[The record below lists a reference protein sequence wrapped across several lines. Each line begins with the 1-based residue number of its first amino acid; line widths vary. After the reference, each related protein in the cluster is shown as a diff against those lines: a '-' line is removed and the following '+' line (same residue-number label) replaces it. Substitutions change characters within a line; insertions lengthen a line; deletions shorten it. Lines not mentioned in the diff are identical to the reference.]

1 MLPPTTGQDT
11 RVSREA
17 RDRQAGIIEV
27 SDMRAEP
34 RRDASSVM
42 RPVGEFS
49 TQVMRRHVDLVR
61 VSSAL
66 CRAASSY

>member
-1 MLPPTTGQDT
+1 MDDGQDT
-11 RVSREA
+11 SVRSP

-34 RRDASSVM
+34 RHDAGSVLG
-42 RPVGEFS
+42 PAGEFS
-49 TQVMRRHVDLVR
+49 AQVMRRHVDLVR

-66 CRAASSY
+66 C